1 MALTCN
7 ICYCQVFLSHLIL
20 SQIKWIMRNILL
32 IITFLTVSIL
42 KAQEAMLITKEE
54 VVTKVMENNN
64 TLKMSEQEVL
74 AAKGDYNQANAILL
88 PNISISHTGIAT
100 TNPLM
105 AFGSKLNQEI
115 LTQAD
120 FNPLLLNDPRQIEDF
135 ATRIVVQQPL
145 INIDGLFQRK
155 AAKAK
160 LNATELQSGRK
171 EDYINLEVD
180 KAYMQ
185 LQLAYK
191 TVEVLK
197 KAKEAALENKRLAEN
212 SFKQG
217 YLQKSDVLA
226 VEVRVTEIDN
236 QLQYAKSNILN
247 ASNLLSVL
255 MNDESYKI
263 LQPADS
269 LRIIASDGS
278 FENLPENRKD
288 ILAMDS
294 ASEAYQQ
301 MYKADKMSFL
311 PRLNAFGTYELHDD
325 EVFQG
330 DANGYLFGAELKWNI
345 FEGSKRIGKAQK
357 SKAEYEKS
365 KLELNQYKAE
375 SQVELNRAKRM
386 LQDAKNNLELTALAV
401 QQSQESL
408 RIRTNRFEQGLEKT
422 TELLMA
428 ETQFAQKQLE
438 YYATIFQHNYAL
450 AYVQFL
456 TKE

>member
-1 MALTCN
+1 MNKL
-7 ICYCQVFLSHLIL
+7 FLIL
-20 SQIKWIMRNILL
+20 AFFS
-32 IITFLTVSIL
+32 VSFFVQ
-42 KAQEAMLITKEE
+42 AQESVLITKEE
-54 VVTKVMENNN
+54 VLTEVLSENN
-64 TLKMSEQEVL
+64 TLKISEQEVL
-74 AAKGDYNQANAILL
+74 AAQGDYNQSNAVLL

-120 FNPLLLNDPRQIEDF
+120 FNPILLNDPNQIEDY
-135 ATRIVVQQPL
+135 ATRIQVQQPL
-145 INIDGLFQRK
+145 LNFDGLYQRK

-160 LNATELQSGRK
+160 LNATQLQAERK
-171 EDYINLEVD
+171 QDYIELMVD

-185 LQLAYK
+185 LQLSYK

-197 KAKEAALENKRLAEN
+197 KAKEAALENKRLADN

-236 QLQYAKSNILN
+236 QLQYAQSNIKN
-247 ASNLLSVL
+247 ASNQLSVL
-255 MNDESYKI
+255 MNDDSYRI

-269 LRIIASDGS
+269 LTILSNSIS
-278 FENLPENRKD
+278 FESLPENRKD
-288 ILAMDS
+288 ILAVS
-294 ASEAYQQ
+294 KASEAYRQ
-301 MYKADKMSFL
+301 MYQSDKMSFL

-330 DANGYLFGAELKWNI
+330 DADGYLFGAELKWNI
-345 FEGSKRIGKAQK
+345 FEGSKRFGKAKK
-357 SKAEYEKS
+357 SRAEYEKS
-365 KLELNQYKAE
+365 KLEFNQYKAE

-386 LQDAKNNLELTALAV
+386 LQDAKNNLELTDLALS
-401 QQSQESL
+401 QSKESL
-408 RIRTNRFEQGLEKT
+408 RIRTNRFEQGLERT
-422 TELLMA
+422 TDLLMA
-428 ETQFAQKQLE
+428 ETQYAQKQLE
-438 YYATIFQHNYAL
+438 YYTTIFQHNYAL

>member
-1 MALTCN
+1 MNKL
-7 ICYCQVFLSHLIL
+7 FLIL
-20 SQIKWIMRNILL
+20 AFFS
-32 IITFLTVSIL
+32 VSFFVQ
-42 KAQEAMLITKEE
+42 AQESVLITKEE
-54 VVTKVMENNN
+54 VLTEVFSENN
-64 TLKMSEQEVL
+64 TLKISEQEVL
-74 AAKGDYNQANAILL
+74 VAQGDYNQSNAVWL

-120 FNPLLLNDPRQIEDF
+120 FNPILLNDPNQIEDY
-135 ATRIVVQQPL
+135 ATRIQVQQPL
-145 INIDGLFQRK
+145 LNFDGLYQRK

-160 LNATELQSGRK
+160 LNATQLQAERK
-171 EDYINLEVD
+171 QDYIELMVD

-185 LQLAYK
+185 LQLSYK

-197 KAKEAALENKRLAEN
+197 KAKEAALENKRLADN

-236 QLQYAKSNILN
+236 QLQYAQSNIKN
-247 ASNLLSVL
+247 ASNQLSVL
-255 MNDESYKI
+255 MNDDSYRI

-269 LRIIASDGS
+269 LTILSNSIS
-278 FENLPENRKD
+278 FESLPENRKD
-288 ILAMDS
+288 ILAVS
-294 ASEAYQQ
+294 KASEAYRQ
-301 MYKADKMSFL
+301 MYQSDKMSFL

-330 DANGYLFGAELKWNI
+330 DADGYLFGAELKWNI
-345 FEGSKRIGKAQK
+345 FEGSKRFGKAKK
-357 SKAEYEKS
+357 SRAEYEKS
-365 KLELNQYKAE
+365 KLEFNQYKAE

-386 LQDAKNNLELTALAV
+386 LQDAKNNLELTDLALS
-401 QQSQESL
+401 QSKESL
-408 RIRTNRFEQGLEKT
+408 RIRTNRFEQGLERT
-422 TELLMA
+422 TDLLMA
-428 ETQFAQKQLE
+428 ETQYAQKQLE
-438 YYATIFQHNYAL
+438 YYTTIFQHNYAL

>member
-1 MALTCN
+1 MKKPL
-7 ICYCQVFLSHLIL
+7 LIL
-20 SQIKWIMRNILL
+20 AFFGSAFFIQ
-32 IITFLTVSIL
+32 
-42 KAQEAMLITKEE
+42 AQETVLITKDE
-54 VVTKVMENNN
+54 VLAKVIQENNV
-64 TLKMSEQEVL
+64 LKISEQEVL
-74 AAKGDYNQANAILL
+74 AAKGDYNQTNAVLL
-88 PNISISHTGIAT
+88 PNISIAHTGMAT

-115 LTQAD
+115 LAQTD
-120 FNPLLLNDPRQIEDF
+120 FNPLLLNDPNQIQDF

-145 INIDGLFQRK
+145 LNFDGIYQRK

-160 LNATELQSGRK
+160 LNVTELQSERK
-171 EDYINLEVD
+171 QDYIHLEVD

-191 TVEVLK
+191 TIDVLK
-197 KAKEAALENKRLAEN
+197 TAKEAALENKRLADN

-236 QLQYAKSNILN
+236 QLQYAESNVQN
-247 ASNLLSVL
+247 VSNQLSVL
-255 MNDESYKI
+255 MNDGSYQI
-263 LQPADS
+263 LQPSDS
-269 LRIIASDGS
+269 LSVLTNDIN
-278 FENLPENRKD
+278 FESLPENRKD
-288 ILAMDS
+288 IQAISS
-294 ASEAYQQ
+294 ASEAYKQ

-330 DANGYLFGAELKWNI
+330 DADGYLFGAELKWNI
-345 FEGSKRIGKAQK
+345 FEGSKRFGKAQK

-386 LQDAKNNLELTALAV
+386 LQDAKNNLELTSLALR
-401 QQSQESL
+401 QSKESL

-428 ETQFAQKQLE
+428 ETQYAQKQLE

>member
-1 MALTCN
+1 MKKL
-7 ICYCQVFLSHLIL
+7 
-20 SQIKWIMRNILL
+20 LL
-32 IITFLTVSIL
+32 IMAFFGASFYLQ
-42 KAQEAMLITKEE
+42 AQEAVLITKEE
-54 VVTKVMENNN
+54 VITKVIQGNN
-64 TLKMSEQEVL
+64 TLKISEQEVM
-74 AAKGDYNQANAILL
+74 AAQGDYNQTNAIFL
-88 PNISISHTGIAT
+88 PNISISHTGITT

-105 AFGSKLNQEI
+105 AFGLKLNQEI

-120 FNPLLLNDPRQIEDF
+120 FNPALLNDPDQIQDY

-145 INIDGLFQRK
+145 LNFDGLYQRK

-160 LNATELQSGRK
+160 LSATELQSERK
-171 EDYINLEVD
+171 QDYIQLSVD

-197 KAKEAALENKRLAEN
+197 KAKKAALENKRLANN

-236 QLQYAKSNILN
+236 QLQYAKSNIKN
-247 ASNLLSVL
+247 ASNQLSVL
-255 MNDESYKI
+255 MNDESYQI
-263 LQPADS
+263 LQPSDS
-269 LRIIASDGS
+269 LVIITNDIN
-278 FENLPENRKD
+278 FESLPENRKD
-288 ILAMDS
+288 ILAISS
-294 ASEAYQQ
+294 ASEAYEQA
-301 MYKADKMSFL
+301 YKADKMSFL

-330 DANGYLFGAELKWNI
+330 DAEGYLFGAELRWDI
-345 FEGSKRIGKAQK
+345 FEGSKRFGKAKK

-386 LQDAKNNLELTALAV
+386 LQDAKNNLELTALALE
-401 QQSQESL
+401 QSNESL

-428 ETQFAQKQLE
+428 ETQYAQKQLE

>member
-1 MALTCN
+1 MNKL
-7 ICYCQVFLSHLIL
+7 LLIL
-20 SQIKWIMRNILL
+20 AFFSVILS
-32 IITFLTVSIL
+32 TQ
-42 KAQEAMLITKEE
+42 AQESVLITKEE
-54 VVTKVMENNN
+54 VLAKVLAENN
-64 TLKMSEQEVL
+64 TLKISEQEVL
-74 AAKGDYNQANAILL
+74 AAQGDYNQSNAVLL

-120 FNPLLLNDPRQIEDF
+120 FNPLLLNDPNQIEDF
-135 ATRIVVQQPL
+135 ATRIQVQQPL
-145 INIDGLFQRK
+145 LNFDGLYQRK

-160 LNATELQSGRK
+160 FNATQLQAERK
-171 EDYINLEVD
+171 QDYIELMVD
-180 KAYMQ
+180 KAYME
-185 LQLAYK
+185 LQLSYK
-191 TVEVLK
+191 TVAVLE
-197 KAKEAALENKRLAEN
+197 KAKEAALENKRLAVN

-236 QLQYAKSNILN
+236 QLQYARSNVKN
-247 ASNLLSVL
+247 ASNQLSVL
-255 MNDESYKI
+255 MNDESYLI
-263 LQPADS
+263 LQPTDS
-269 LRIIASDGS
+269 LSVITNTVS
-278 FENLPENRKD
+278 FESLPENRKD
-288 ILAMDS
+288 ILAVS
-294 ASEAYQQ
+294 KASEAYRH
-301 MYKADKMSFL
+301 MYQSDKMSFL

-330 DANGYLFGAELKWNI
+330 DADGYLFGAELKWDI
-345 FEGSKRIGKAQK
+345 FEGSKRFGKAKK
-357 SKAEYEKS
+357 SRAEFEKS

-375 SQVELNRAKRM
+375 SQVELNRAMRM
-386 LQDAKNNLELTALAV
+386 LQDAKNNLELTALALS
-401 QQSQESL
+401 QSKESL

-422 TELLMA
+422 TDLLMA

-438 YYATIFQHNYAL
+438 FYATIFQHNYAL

>member
-1 MALTCN
+1 
-7 ICYCQVFLSHLIL
+7 
-20 SQIKWIMRNILL
+20 MRRILL
-32 IITFLTVSIL
+32 ILAFFIVLTGIQ
-42 KAQEAMLITKEE
+42 AQETVLITKDE
-54 VVTKVMENNN
+54 VLTKVLEGNNA
-64 TLKMSEQEVL
+64 LKISEQEVL
-74 AAKGDYNQANAILL
+74 AAKGDYMQSNAVLL

-120 FNPLLLNDPRQIEDF
+120 FDPQSLNDPAQIEDY
-135 ATRIVVQQPL
+135 ATRIEVQQPL
-145 INIDGLFQRK
+145 LNFDGLYQRK

-160 LNATELQSGRK
+160 WNATQLQADRK
-171 EDYINLEVD
+171 QDYIQLMVD

-185 LQLAYK
+185 LQLSYK
-191 TVEVLK
+191 TVEVLE
-197 KAKEAALENKRLAEN
+197 KAKEAALENKRLADN

-226 VEVRVTEIDN
+226 VQVRVTEVDN
-236 QLQYAKSNILN
+236 QLQYALSNVKN
-247 ASNLLSVL
+247 ASNQLSVL
-255 MNDESYKI
+255 MNDQSYGI
-263 LQPADS
+263 LKPADS
-269 LRIIASDGS
+269 LTVRTQDVD
-278 FENLPENRKD
+278 FDVLPENRKD
-288 ILAMDS
+288 ILAMSS

-301 MYKADKMSFL
+301 MYRSDKMSFL

-325 EVFQG
+325 GVFQA
-330 DANGYLFGAELKWNI
+330 DAEGYLFGAQLKWDV
-345 FEGSKRIGKAQK
+345 FEGSKRFGKAKK
-357 SKAEYEKS
+357 SRAEYEKS

-375 SQVELNRAKRM
+375 SQVELNRAIRM
-386 LQDAKNNLELTALAV
+386 LQDAKNNLELTALALA
-401 QQSQESL
+401 QSGESL

-422 TELLMA
+422 TDLLMA
-428 ETQFAQKQLE
+428 ETQYAQKRLE

>member
-1 MALTCN
+1 
-7 ICYCQVFLSHLIL
+7 
-20 SQIKWIMRNILL
+20 
-32 IITFLTVSIL
+32 
-42 KAQEAMLITKEE
+42 MLITKEE
-54 VVTKVMENNN
+54 LVAKVIEGNN
-64 TLKMSEQEVL
+64 TLKISEQEIL
-74 AAKGDYNQANAILL
+74 AAKGDYHQTNAVLM
-88 PNISISHTGIAT
+88 PNISISHMGIAT

-120 FNPLLLNDPRQIEDF
+120 FNPALLNDPRQIEDY

-145 INIDGLFQRK
+145 VNLDGLFQRK

-160 LNATELQSGRK
+160 LSATELQSGRQQ
-171 EDYINLEVD
+171 DYIHLTLDE
-180 KAYMQ
+180 AYMS

-191 TVEVLK
+191 TVDVLQ
-197 KAKEAALENKRLAEN
+197 KAKETALENKRLANN

-226 VEVRVTEIDN
+226 VKVRVTEIDN
-236 QLQYAKSNILN
+236 QLQYAKSNVKN
-247 ASNLLSVL
+247 ASNQLSVL
-255 MNDESYKI
+255 MNDESYQ
-263 LQPADS
+263 LLRPADS
-269 LRIIASDGS
+269 LAVDTSDIS
-278 FENLPENRKD
+278 FDNLPENRKD
-288 ILAMDS
+288 ILAISS
-294 ASEAYQQ
+294 ASDAYKQ

-325 EVFQG
+325 QVFQG
-330 DANGYLFGAELKWNI
+330 GADGYLFGAELQWNI
-345 FEGSKRIGKAQK
+345 FEGSKRFGKTQK

-386 LQDAKNNLELTALAV
+386 LQDAKNNLGLTSLALE
-401 QQSQESL
+401 QSKESL

-422 TELLMA
+422 TDLLMA
-428 ETQFAQKQLE
+428 ETQYSQKQLE
-438 YYATIFQHNYAL
+438 YYATIFKHNYAL
-450 AYVQFL
+450 AYVRFL

>member
-1 MALTCN
+1 MNKL
-7 ICYCQVFLSHLIL
+7 LLIL
-20 SQIKWIMRNILL
+20 AFFS
-32 IITFLTVSIL
+32 VSFFVQ
-42 KAQEAMLITKEE
+42 AQESVLITKEE
-54 VVTKVMENNN
+54 VLTEVLSENN
-64 TLKMSEQEVL
+64 TLKISEQEVL
-74 AAKGDYNQANAILL
+74 AAQGDYNQSNAVLL

-120 FNPLLLNDPRQIEDF
+120 FNPILLNDPNQIEDY
-135 ATRIVVQQPL
+135 ATRIQVQQPL
-145 INIDGLFQRK
+145 LNFDGLYQRK

-160 LNATELQSGRK
+160 LNATQLQAERK
-171 EDYINLEVD
+171 QDYIELMVD

-185 LQLAYK
+185 LQLSYK

-197 KAKEAALENKRLAEN
+197 KAKEAALENKRLADN

-236 QLQYAKSNILN
+236 QLQYAQSNIKN
-247 ASNLLSVL
+247 ASNQLSVL
-255 MNDESYKI
+255 MNDDSYRI

-269 LRIIASDGS
+269 LTILSNSIS
-278 FENLPENRKD
+278 FESLPENRKD
-288 ILAMDS
+288 ILAVS
-294 ASEAYQQ
+294 KASEAYRQ
-301 MYKADKMSFL
+301 MYQSDKMSFL

-330 DANGYLFGAELKWNI
+330 DADGYLFGAELKWNI
-345 FEGSKRIGKAQK
+345 FEGSKRFGKAKK
-357 SKAEYEKS
+357 SRAEYEKS
-365 KLELNQYKAE
+365 KLEFNQYKAE
-375 SQVELNRAKRM
+375 SQVELNRAIRM
-386 LQDAKNNLELTALAV
+386 LQDAKNNLELTDLALS
-401 QQSQESL
+401 QSKESL
-408 RIRTNRFEQGLEKT
+408 RIRTNRFEQGLERT
-422 TELLMA
+422 TDLLMA
-428 ETQFAQKQLE
+428 ETQYAQKQLE
-438 YYATIFQHNYAL
+438 YYTTIFQHNYAL